1 MCYAMKLAWLACVV
15 TSAAALSANGRGP
28 TGCETKLQNCTDLVK
43 PFLNDLRYMFP
54 TTIEDVDDMCKMWS
68 RFVDCIRRYVTDCAT
83 EDQRSKFNNAVGDSI
98 DTVHAIC
105 SSERYQREYL
115 QNASCFR
122 KVSVDNCGVFYTAMV
137 DQVTNPASRH
147 DHICCSYSQFKS
159 CVSEPLLRLCGN
171 RARTIMDHSMAFLI
185 DRCGKS
191 YYSLSYK
198 CPRAR
203 ALPLASRD
211 DVPSPLLAASAP
223 TAAAA
228 ASTSTRRPK
237 KSVASVTT
245 WYPRTV
251 VYTLQPTPSS
261 QVSRYS
267 AASTVTP
274 STALLTS
281 VLLCTSSMLLAS
293 PDRSR

>member
-1 MCYAMKLAWLACVV
+1 MKFVWLACLVMSV
-15 TSAAALSANGRGP
+15 AVLANARGP
-28 TGCETKLQNCTDLVK
+28 TSCESKLRNCTDLVK

-54 TTIEDVDDMCKMWS
+54 TTIVDVDDMCKMWS

-83 EDQRSKFNNAVGDSI
+83 EDQRAKFNNAVGDSI

-122 KVSVDNCGVFYTAMV
+122 KVSVDNCGTFYTAMV
-137 DQVTNPASRH
+137 DQVTNPTSRH

-203 ALPLASRD
+203 ALPASSLLEAS
-211 DVPSPLLAASAP
+211 PSPDSMM
-223 TAAAA
+223 

-237 KSVASVTT
+237 KSVVSVTT

-251 VYTLQPTPSS
+251 LHTVAPTPSS
-261 QVSRYS
+261 QVSQYNS
-267 AASTVTP
+267 ARVHRFGA
-274 STALLTS
+274 ALAALGVMLN
-281 VLLCTSSMLLAS
+281 VLLVRFS
-293 PDRSR
+293 

>member
-1 MCYAMKLAWLACVV
+1 MNFVMNLAWLACVV
-15 TSAAALSANGRGP
+15 TTAAALANARGP
-28 TGCETKLQNCTDLVK
+28 SSCESKLQNCTDLVK

-105 SSERYQREYL
+105 SSERYQKEYL

-203 ALPLASRD
+203 ALPLSSNEGS
-211 DVPSPLLAASAP
+211 PSPIVSSSAP
-223 TAAAA
+223 TAGSGPAG
-228 ASTSTRRPK
+228 TSTRRPK
-237 KSVASVTT
+237 KSVVSITT
-245 WYPRTV
+245 WYPRTA
-251 VYTLQPTPSS
+251 VYTLKPTPSS

-267 AASTVTP
+267 AAASVTP
-274 STALLTS
+274 SAALASTLLCAPLLIPALL
-281 VLLCTSSMLLAS
+281 A
-293 PDRSR
+293 RSR

>member
-1 MCYAMKLAWLACVV
+1 MSFVMKLAWLACVV
-15 TSAAALSANGRGP
+15 TTAVALTNGRGP
-28 TGCETKLQNCTDLVK
+28 SNCESKLHNCTDLVK

-105 SSERYQREYL
+105 SSERYQKEYL

-198 CPRAR
+198 CP
-203 ALPLASRD
+203 PGSG
-211 DVPSPLLAASAP
+211 PAACEQRGHAESH
-223 TAAAA
+223 
-228 ASTSTRRPK
+228 RLVL
-237 KSVASVTT
+237 SVSG
-245 WYPRTV
+245 R
-251 VYTLQPTPSS
+251 S

-267 AASTVTP
+267 AAASVRSSMALASTLLCVP
-274 STALLTS
+274 LLVPALLS
-281 VLLCTSSMLLAS
+281 
-293 PDRSR
+293 RSR

>member
-1 MCYAMKLAWLACVV
+1 MELTSLLFFSFIVAVSAQTRPPGHCDYKLH
-15 TSAAALSANGRGP
+15 
-28 TGCETKLQNCTDLVK
+28 NCTEMVT

-54 TTIEDVDDMCKMWS
+54 TTIQDVDEMCKMWS
-68 RFVDCIRRYVTDCAT
+68 RFVDCVRRFVTECAT
-83 EDQRSKFNNAVGDSI
+83 EDQRAKFNNAVGDSI

-122 KVSVDNCGVFYTAMV
+122 KVSVDSCGTFYNSMV
-137 DQVTNPASRH
+137 EQVTNPVASE

-185 DRCGKS
+185 DRCGKA

-203 ALPLASRD
+203 ALSISSYD
-211 DVPSPLLAASAP
+211 TSTVAAI
-223 TAAAA
+223 T
-228 ASTSTRRPK
+228 STQTTRRPK
-237 KSVASVTT
+237 KIVTT
-245 WYPRTV
+245 GQPRTII
-251 VYTLQPTPSS
+251 YTLSPTASS
-261 QVSRYS
+261 RTSRYS
-267 AASTVTP
+267 SASTHY
-274 STALLTS
+274 SS
-281 VLLCTSSMLLAS
+281 VLTTAVFLMLAVGVA
-293 PDRSR
+293 

>member
-1 MCYAMKLAWLACVV
+1 MCFVMKLAWLACVV
-15 TSAAALSANGRGP
+15 TTAAALANGRGP
-28 TGCETKLQNCTDLVK
+28 SSCESKLQNCTDLVK

-147 DHICCSYSQFKS
+147 DHICCSYSQFKN

-203 ALPLASRD
+203 ALPLSGHNAS
-211 DVPSPLLAASAP
+211 PSPIVPASAS
-223 TAAAA
+223 TAGGAAP
-228 ASTSTRRPK
+228 STSTRRPK
-237 KSVASVTT
+237 KSVASITT

-251 VYTLQPTPSS
+251 VYTLKPTPSS

-267 AASTVTP
+267 AAVSAKPSAALWSMVACLSILLST
-274 STALLTS
+274 LL
-281 VLLCTSSMLLAS
+281 
-293 PDRSR
+293 DRTR

>member
-1 MCYAMKLAWLACVV
+1 MNFVMNLAWLACVV
-15 TSAAALSANGRGP
+15 TTAAALANARGP
-28 TGCETKLQNCTDLVK
+28 SSCESKLHNCTDLVK

-105 SSERYQREYL
+105 SSERYQKEYL

-203 ALPLASRD
+203 ALPLSSNEGS
-211 DVPSPLLAASAP
+211 PSPIVSSSAP
-223 TAAAA
+223 TAGSGPAG
-228 ASTSTRRPK
+228 TSTRRPK
-237 KSVASVTT
+237 KSVVSITT
-245 WYPRTV
+245 WYPRTA
-251 VYTLQPTPSS
+251 VYTLKPTPSS

-267 AASTVTP
+267 AAAPVRPSAALASTLLCAP
-274 STALLTS
+274 LLIPALL
-281 VLLCTSSMLLAS
+281 AW
-293 PDRSR
+293 SR

>member
-1 MCYAMKLAWLACVV
+1 MSFVMKLAWLACVV
-15 TSAAALSANGRGP
+15 TTAAALANGRGP
-28 TGCETKLQNCTDLVK
+28 SNCESKLHNCTDLVK

-105 SSERYQREYL
+105 SSERYQKEYL

-203 ALPLASRD
+203 ALPLASNEAS
-211 DVPSPLLAASAP
+211 PSPIVSSSASTVGSGP
-223 TAAAA
+223 G
-228 ASTSTRRPK
+228 TSTRRPK
-237 KSVASVTT
+237 KSVVSITT
-245 WYPRTV
+245 WYPRTA
-251 VYTLQPTPSS
+251 VYTLKPTPSS

-267 AASTVTP
+267 AAASVRP
-274 STALLTS
+274 STALATT
-281 VLLCTSSMLLAS
+281 LLCVPLLVPALLA
-293 PDRSR
+293 RSR

>member
-1 MCYAMKLAWLACVV
+1 MRAAPWPGVRNLHAVHVRAPPRRSWSDIDSRSFPGTSLPCEKLNTRVV
-15 TSAAALSANGRGP
+15 TFRAAALANGRGP
-28 TGCETKLQNCTDLVK
+28 SNCESKLHNCTDLVK

-54 TTIEDVDDMCKMWS
+54 NHH
-68 RFVDCIRRYVTDCAT
+68 RGRRRHVQEIPSTP
-83 EDQRSKFNNAVGDSI
+83 
-98 DTVHAIC
+98 VHAIC
-105 SSERYQREYL
+105 SSERYQKEYL

-198 CPRAR
+198 CPPGSGPAACEQRGLSESHSLVRGVYGRFRTGHEHASPQEVR
-203 ALPLASRD
+203 RLDHHLVSAHGCLHAQAYAQQSGPDECDTTESLASSGQPGMRRRTNN
-211 DVPSPLLAASAP
+211 ASEG
-223 TAAAA
+223 
-228 ASTSTRRPK
+228 
-237 KSVASVTT
+237 
-245 WYPRTV
+245 
-251 VYTLQPTPSS
+251 QG
-261 QVSRYS
+261 
-267 AASTVTP
+267 
-274 STALLTS
+274 
-281 VLLCTSSMLLAS
+281 
-293 PDRSR
+293 

>member
-1 MCYAMKLAWLACVV
+1 MSFVMKLAWLACVV
-15 TSAAALSANGRGP
+15 TAAAALTNGRGP
-28 TGCETKLQNCTDLVK
+28 SNCESKLHNCTDLVK

-105 SSERYQREYL
+105 SSERYQKEYL

-203 ALPLASRD
+203 ALPLASNEAT
-211 DVPSPLLAASAP
+211 PSPIVSSSASPVGSGAG
-223 TAAAA
+223 
-228 ASTSTRRPK
+228 TSTRRPK
-237 KSVASVTT
+237 KSVVSITT
-245 WYPRTV
+245 WYPRTA
-251 VYTLQPTPSS
+251 VYTLKPTPSS

-267 AASTVTP
+267 AAAAVRS
-274 STALLTS
+274 STALAST
-281 VLLCTSSMLLAS
+281 LLCVPLLVPALLS
-293 PDRSR
+293 RSR